1 MKKIYITLFIALL
14 ALTQSLNAQINCN
27 GLRYRDF
34 VFPDSS
40 VTNVVYGSN
49 VASNG
54 NNFSL
59 KMDIWM
65 PKGDVEQLRPL
76 IVLAH
81 GGNFLGG
88 SKSGPDVLQL
98 SKDLSKMGYVVASID
113 YRVGMTNF
121 PFPGPDS
128 TDATEAV
135 LRGVHDARAAVR
147 FFRKDVITNNNQYRI
162 DTSNIYFA
170 GVSAGGF
177 MALHLAY
184 LDNISEFPA
193 WADTTGQPGLTGG
206 IEGNSGNPG
215 YSSNVKAVINI
226 CGALGDSA
234 WIHAGD
240 EPALLLHGDADETVP
255 YGSAQIV
262 LLAVYPLL
270 QVDGSFP
277 VHHRLDQM
285 GVTNCFETHE
295 GQDHVPHVSDPA
307 YYDTTIV
314 LMRNFLVHYVCGDPL
329 NCNYTTA
336 VGINENSAI
345 GSVLPIFPNPSNGNF
360 TVDLSRLAGTDFTVE
375 VVDARGA
382 VVAAYAGLSNE
393 EIQIQENLSA
403 GIYLIRVKNAEIQYI
418 RKIVIQ

>member
-1 MKKIYITLFIALL
+1 MKKIYITLFVALFAIAH
-14 ALTQSLNAQINCN
+14 SLSAQINCN
-27 GLRYRDF
+27 GLRYHDF
-34 VFPDSS
+34 VFQDSS
-40 VTNVVYGSN
+40 VTNIVYGSN
-49 VASNG
+49 VAANG

-135 LRGVHDARAAVR
+135 IRGLHDARAAVR
-147 FFRKDVITNNNQYRI
+147 FFRKNVATNNNQYRI

-184 LDNISEFPA
+184 LDNINEFPT
-193 WADTTGQPGLTGG
+193 WADTTNQPGLTGG
-206 IEGNSGNPG
+206 LEGNSGNPG
-215 YSSNVKAVINI
+215 YSSNVKAVINL

-234 WIHAGD
+234 WIQAGD
-240 EPALLLHGDADETVP
+240 EPALLLHGDVDGTVP

-262 LLAVYPLL
+262 LLGVYPLL

-277 VHHRLDQM
+277 VHHR
-285 GVTNCFETHE
+285 
-295 GQDHVPHVSDPA
+295 
-307 YYDTTIV
+307 
-314 LMRNFLVHYVCGDPL
+314 
-329 NCNYTTA
+329 
-336 VGINENSAI
+336 
-345 GSVLPIFPNPSNGNF
+345 
-360 TVDLSRLAGTDFTVE
+360 
-375 VVDARGA
+375 
-382 VVAAYAGLSNE
+382 
-393 EIQIQENLSA
+393 
-403 GIYLIRVKNAEIQYI
+403 
-418 RKIVIQ
+418 